1 MKYRNEILEEAARE
15 CERIGHKEYPLKL
28 VTDGYV
34 QAIRSLKTSDVD
46 ASPAVAKEVDAI
58 AHKIAYKIVQLDLR
72 THSAISVVVRSV
84 LNASVLNAYLSV
96 SAPDQPVPQDAQ
108 QPVAW
113 MTADGRV
120 ATDET
125 KQIMPNASK
134 VVFNIPLYDH
144 RKE

>member
-1 MKYRNEILEEAARE
+1 MSELRE
-15 CERIGHKEYPLKL
+15 CPFCGCQPTFSEVEEKDDRRYMEMRLECCATMRSTICYSSFKSMTDAAIESELRHDL
-28 VTDGYV
+28 VNDWNRR
-34 QAIRSLKTSDVD
+34 A
-46 ASPAVAKEVDAI
+46 
-58 AHKIAYKIVQLDLR
+58 
-72 THSAISVVVRSV
+72 
-84 LNASVLNAYLSV
+84 
-96 SAPDQPVPQDAQ
+96 PVPQEAQ